1 MMNASSVWGG
11 VSKYKGKFPGVL
23 RFRIDNCAF
32 GSWKIASKLLIWGPP
47 VDDAMIE
54 INNVLPHQ
62 INV

>member
-1 MMNASSVWGG
+1 MHPQCGE
-11 VSKYKGKFPGVL
+11 VSPNTKGNSLECLGL
-23 RFRIDNCAF
+23 ESTIEHLE
-32 GSWKIASKLLIWGPP
+32 WKIASKLLIWVPP